1 MQGLIEALPALF
13 TFNAI
18 FLMTIACVLAMVM
31 GALPGLSGT
40 EALLIL
46 LPFTFSMGLDESML
60 ILSSAYAASYVG
72 GALTSIV
79 FGIPGSSTNLATV
92 LDGYPLHKQGRT
104 IFAVNLAAV
113 CSGLGALLSLF
124 LVIALI
130 PVIQPLALLF
140 GPAEWFLFVVFGL
153 VVLAFSNESNFIR
166 VLISGTLGLLLATIG
181 QSVVSGVPR
190 FTFGVTDLW
199 SGVPIIAAFIGLYPF
214 TDAIDL
220 VRGGGAVGGSTS
232 KPDEEVLAGLKQKG
246 QLKDAFKTA
255 FRHWDKVGISAF
267 VGWFVGV
274 LPGVGSSL
282 ASVLGYL
289 VVRMTSRNQENFG
302 RGDVRGLIGAET
314 ANNASVGGALIPA
327 LALGIPGSL
336 NTAILLSV
344 LMINGVQPGT
354 NIFSENPRALWST
367 LIGVALATIL
377 SCAIVIIGGW
387 RLSALIARISPRAT
401 APAIVLIGCLSL
413 LLARGNPNDLLIAGA
428 LTAVGLALKKLG
440 FSRLAFVIALVLGS
454 IVESSFFQAL
464 ALGRGSY
471 SSFFASPVSLVL
483 WGLIALCLG
492 IHLKRVITGE
502 SGRGIELTVGG
513 SAGERQ

>member
-1 MQGLIEALPALF
+1 MQELIEVAANLF
-13 TFNAI
+13 TVQSV
-18 FLMTIACVLAMVM
+18 FLMTVGCILAMVM

-40 EALLIL
+40 EALIIL
-46 LPFTFSMGLDESML
+46 LPFTFTMGLDESML

-92 LDGYPLHKQGRT
+92 LDGHPLHKQGRT
-104 IFAVNLAAV
+104 IFAVNLAALA
-113 CSGLGALLSLF
+113 SGAGAFLSLM
-124 LVIALI
+124 LVIVLI
-130 PVIQPLALLF
+130 PIIQPLALLF

-153 VVLAFSNESNFIR
+153 VVLAFSNESNFLR
-166 VLISGTLGLLLATIG
+166 VLMSGTLGLLLATVG
-181 QSVVSGVPR
+181 QSVVSGLPR
-190 FTFGVTDLW
+190 FSFGITDLW
-199 SGVPIIAAFIGLYPF
+199 SGVPIIAAFIGLYPLC
-214 TDAIDL
+214 DAVDL
-220 VRGGGAVGGSTS
+220 ARGGGATGDTTQTDP
-232 KPDEEVLAGLKQKG
+232 KILEGLKRKG
-246 QLKDAFKTA
+246 QLREAFIATL
-255 FRHWDKVGISAF
+255 RHGDKVGISSF

-289 VVRMTSRNQENFG
+289 VVRMTCRDQSKFG
-302 RGDVRGLIGAET
+302 HGDVRGLIGAEA

-354 NIFSENPRALWST
+354 NIFSENQGALWST
-367 LIGVALATIL
+367 LAGVALATIM

-387 RLSALIARISPRAT
+387 RLSALIARIPPRAT
-401 APAIVLIGCLSL
+401 APAIILIGCLSL
-413 LLARGNPNDLLIAGA
+413 ILARGNPNDLLIAG
-428 LTAVGLALKKLG
+428 VMMFIGLLLKKFG
-440 FSRLAFVIALVLGS
+440 FSRLAFVIALVLGG
-454 IVESSFFQAL
+454 IVESSFFQAV

-471 SSFFASPVSLVL
+471 AIFFSSPVSLVL
-483 WGLIALCLG
+483 WALIALCVG

-502 SGRGIELTVGG
+502 PTSGVQLAASDE
-513 SAGERQ
+513 GEAR

>member
-1 MQGLIEALPALF
+1 MQEMFEVGLNLF
-13 TFNAI
+13 SFQAI
-18 FLMTIACVLAMVM
+18 LLMIVGCVLAMVM

-46 LPFTFSMGLDESML
+46 LPFTFSMGLNESML

-79 FGIPGSSTNLATV
+79 FGIPGSSTNLATI
-92 LDGYPLHKQGRT
+92 LDGHPLHKQGRT
-104 IFAVNLAAV
+104 IFAVNLAALA
-113 CSGLGALLSLF
+113 SGFGAFLSLV
-124 LVIALI
+124 LVVLLI
-130 PVIQPLALLF
+130 PVMEPLALLF

-153 VVLAFSNESNFIR
+153 VVLAFSNESNFLR
-166 VLISGTLGLLLATIG
+166 VLISGVLGLLLATVG

-190 FTFGVTDLW
+190 FSFGFTDLW
-199 SGVPIIAAFIGLYPF
+199 SGIPIVAAFIGLYPF
-214 TDAIDL
+214 TDAVAL
-220 VRGGGAVGGSTS
+220 VRSGGAQQSEGAEQDL
-232 KPDEEVLAGLKQKG
+232 KVLEGLKEKG
-246 QLKDAFKTA
+246 QLRDAFKA
-255 FRHWDKVGISAF
+255 IGRHADKVGISSL

-274 LPGVGSSL
+274 LPGIGSSL

-289 VVRMTSRNQENFG
+289 VVRMTSRDQSKFG
-302 RGDVRGLIGAET
+302 HGDVRGLIGAET

-354 NIFSENPRALWST
+354 NIFSENSDALWST
-367 LIGVALATIL
+367 LLGVALSTML

-387 RLSALIARISPRAT
+387 RLSALIARIPPRST
-401 APAIVLIGCLSL
+401 VPVIMLIGCLAL
-413 LLARGNPNDLLIAGA
+413 LLSRGNANDLLIAG
-428 LTAVGLALKKLG
+428 LMTIVGLTLKKFG

-464 ALGRGSY
+464 AFGRGSLSVFF
-471 SSFFASPVSLVL
+471 SSTVSMVL
-483 WGLIALCLG
+483 WALIAVCVG
-492 IHLKRVITGE
+492 IHIKRVFSGE
-502 SGRGIELTVGG
+502 EVSGIELTVPDDKGD
-513 SAGERQ
+513 AK